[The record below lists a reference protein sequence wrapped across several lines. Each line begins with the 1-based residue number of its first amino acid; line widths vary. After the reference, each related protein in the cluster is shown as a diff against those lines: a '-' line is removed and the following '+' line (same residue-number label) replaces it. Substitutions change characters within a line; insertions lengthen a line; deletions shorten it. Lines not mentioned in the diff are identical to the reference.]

1 MERRVERLASSFMPL
16 LSSLVT
22 MLSQVVELIES
33 KRRFAVTSHL
43 RPDGDSLG
51 SSLGLYWLLRALDKD
66 VEVIMRDAVPH
77 AYKQLPGAESV
88 RVTSAV
94 DRTYHAIFVIECSD
108 ISRPGLIDLEKQ
120 FVINI
125 DHHST
130 TALFGRINWIDSTAS
145 AVGEMIFNLC
155 KATGVRVTKEIA
167 ECVYTALITDTGS
180 FHYSN
185 TTERTFKVASE
196 LVRTG
201 VKPAKTAEA
210 VFSSYPWGRIQLLAE
225 VLSSARRDPTGRVA
239 CMRQTLEMQSRTQ
252 ARDEAS
258 DGFVNYP
265 LTVKEVEAVALLK
278 EFEPGI
284 YRTSL
289 RSKGEVNVA
298 RVAEKFGGGGHRN
311 AAGCTL
317 KGTWEAAEQTIIGL
331 LQDAVERANG
341 AKDPTEDVRLADGVQ
356 GTEVRGQNLGTGNRF
371 PSS

>member
-1 MERRVERLASSFMPL
+1 
-16 LSSLVT
+16 
-22 MLSQVVELIES
+22 MLSQVVELIEA
-33 KRRFAVTSHL
+33 KRRFAITSHI

-66 VEVIMRDAVPH
+66 AEVIMRDPVPH
-77 AYKQLPGAESV
+77 AYQQLPGANEV
-88 RVTSAV
+88 RVTPTV
-94 DRTYHAIFVIECSD
+94 DPTYHAVFVIECSD
-108 ISRPGLIDLEKQ
+108 ITRPGLIDLEKQ
-120 FVINI
+120 FVVNI

-130 TALFGRINWIDSTAS
+130 TALFGSINWIDSTAS
-145 AVGEMIFNLC
+145 AVGEMIYNLC

-210 VFSSYPWGRIQLLAE
+210 VFASYPWSRIELMGA
-225 VLSSARRDPTGRVA
+225 VLSTARRDDSGRVA
-239 CMRQTLEMQSRTQ
+239 CMRQSLEMQQGAHAS
-252 ARDEAS
+252 DEDA

-265 LTVKEVEAVALLK
+265 LTVGEVEAVALLK
-278 EFEPGI
+278 ECEPGV

-289 RSKGEVNVA
+289 RSKGDVNVA
-298 RVAEKFGGGGHRN
+298 KVAEKFGGGGHRN

-317 KGTWEAAEQTIIGL
+317 RGSWEEAETVIVGL
-331 LQDAVERANG
+331 LQDAVKRANG
-341 AKDPTEDVRLADGVQ
+341 ASDITEDALKESVA
-356 GTEVRGQNLGTGNRF
+356 
-371 PSS
+371 